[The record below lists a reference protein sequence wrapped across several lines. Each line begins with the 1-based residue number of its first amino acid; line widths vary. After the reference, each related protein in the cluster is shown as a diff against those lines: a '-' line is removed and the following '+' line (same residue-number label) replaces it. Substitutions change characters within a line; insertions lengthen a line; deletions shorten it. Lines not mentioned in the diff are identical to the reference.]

1 MIAIDYDGVVADT
14 NALKVQWIQEHL
26 GIDVPNYLCD
36 RTSCVPLIG
45 KDNYEIMGSQVYES
59 SASADAPLVEGA
71 ADALKTLASNGPLY
85 LLSARTDQRLLYART
100 WLERHG
106 LADLFEALVPAPKQ
120 PKLDV
125 ASELGCKVL
134 VDDDAR
140 HLSPARASVGGILLK
155 VGLTG
160 GLRVPA
166 GIEVASSW
174 DDALAV
180 ILDRIQAT

>member
-26 GIDVPNYLCD
+26 GIDVPIYLCD

-45 KDNYEIMGSQVYES
+45 KDNYEIMGSEVYES
-59 SASADAPLVEGA
+59 SASANAPLVEGA
-71 ADALKTLASNGPLY
+71 ADALKTLANSGPLY

-106 LADLFEALVPAPKQ
+106 LADLFEALLPAPKQ

-134 VDDDAR
+134 LDDDPR
-140 HLSPARASVGGILLK
+140 HLTPARASVGGILLK

-166 GIEVASSW
+166 GVEVASSW
-174 DDALAV
+174 DDALAR
-180 ILDRIQAT
+180 ILNRIQAT